1 LNATHQFLV
10 YANDVNMLGESTHTH
25 THTHTIKKNTEAL
38 LVTSKE
44 NGLEV
49 NAKKT
54 KHMFIS

>member
-10 YANDVNMLGESTHTH
+10 YANVVNMLGESIHTY
-25 THTHTIKKNTEAL
+25 TIKKNTEAL

-44 NGLEV
+44 PGLEV